1 MVLPVRKVAGAAQVK
16 QQKKPKVTL
25 SEKVERAIQ
34 EAGLP
39 MPQKEY
45 RFHPVRKWRFDL
57 AYPEILLAIEI
68 DGTGRHNTVAGM
80 AADNEKINEAQI
92 LGWTVIRAN
101 AKNIAATG
109 KPGTGKRKLP
119 YEPLASLLARAYR
132 INSVKYMTNVTC
144 FISPES

>member
-1 MVLPVRKVAGAAQVK
+1 
-16 QQKKPKVTL
+16 
-25 SEKVERAIQ
+25 
-34 EAGLP
+34 

-92 LGWTVIRAN
+92 LGWVVIRVN

-109 KPGTGKRKLP
+109 KPGTGARKMP
-119 YEPLASLLARAYR
+119 YEPLKDVLKRAW
-132 INSVKYMTNVTC
+132 
-144 FISPES
+144 ESRT